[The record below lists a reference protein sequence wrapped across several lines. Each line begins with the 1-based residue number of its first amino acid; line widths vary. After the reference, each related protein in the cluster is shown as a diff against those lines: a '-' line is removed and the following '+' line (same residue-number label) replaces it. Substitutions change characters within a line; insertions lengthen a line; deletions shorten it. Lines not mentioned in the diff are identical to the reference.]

1 MTEDLDTLLGSLQK
15 PVADEATSAL
25 PRRLVRSADGTI
37 SPARSASSPVQVI
50 PSTNPDM
57 LFGASPAYQTIKK
70 EQPEHRI
77 ILWLRLRAHS
87 VKEIAALVNYGESQ
101 VRQVCA
107 QPWFLDAFCR
117 LSSEVGKDAV
127 DTMLEGEVVPSIN
140 RLVQLR
146 DNAESDAVR
155 RQAAVDILDRIR
167 GKPTQKIETK
177 STGSMQVTV
186 FDAAKLMEESKRN
199 QEILRSRGI
208 GTN

>member
-1 MTEDLDTLLGSLQK
+1 MTQDLDTLLSSFQ
-15 PVADEATSAL
+15 VAAPSPEQAAL
-25 PRRLVRSADGTI
+25 PQRLVRHADGTTSI
-37 SPARSASSPVQVI
+37 APRAASPAATI
-50 PSTNPDM
+50 PSTNPDT

-87 VKEIAALVNYGESQ
+87 VKQIAALVNYSESQ
-101 VRQVCA
+101 VRQICA
-107 QPWFLDAFCR
+107 QPWFIDAFCR
-117 LSSEVGKDAV
+117 LSTEVGKDAV
-127 DTMLEGEVVPSIN
+127 ETMLEGEVIPSIN

-146 DNAESDAVR
+146 DNAESDAVK

-177 STGSMQVTV
+177 SSGSLAVTV
-186 FDAAKLMEESKRN
+186 FDAAKLVEESKRN
-199 QEILRSRGI
+199 AEILRSRGI

>member
-1 MTEDLDTLLGSLQK
+1 MTQDLDALLSSLQVPK
-15 PVADEATSAL
+15 EDPQASAL
-25 PRRLVRSADGTI
+25 PRRLVRSADNTI
-37 SPARSASSPVQVI
+37 SPARSATSPLATITSS
-50 PSTNPDM
+50 NPDM

-87 VKEIAALVNYGESQ
+87 VKEIAALVNYSESQ

-127 DTMLEGEVVPSIN
+127 ETMLEGEVVPSIN

-177 STGSMQVTV
+177 SSGSMQVTV
-186 FDAAKLMEESKRN
+186 FDAAALLEESKRN
-199 QEILRSRGI
+199 AEILRSRGI